1 METADLSL
9 ERRREM
15 AAWIV
20 AWIETY
26 EAIIP
31 KDVVFFL
38 KMHLAYLATEKDPN
52 RKLNATVRELRRA
65 MGILPSSERR
75 SSGSPLVPLPP
86 QGKDKW
92 ADERERL
99 EMLAERSARLSD
111 WHDALVKRHARQAK
125 RIKERLARMATKL
138 QNAKSPKESAPQQ
151 DEEPIEEIPVEEIEL
166 TEEEKAETKK
176 QTEQF
181 LAHLRTGDGA
191 DPALQSVN
199 ETLMPGGAVITEE
212 RCEYLEADVPE
223 DLANATVVKTTTE
236 TRSRYDFA
244 FTVSRIALEVE
255 KKILEDEDGSRYV
268 VTASTGDWGP
278 PRYSVTWDGLATLA
292 VLVGQLALPFNRL
305 ATMCSTP
312 DKRFSAGSLGR
323 MLHYV
328 AERLVPIY
336 LELGE
341 QLANSDI
348 LAGDDTTCRV
358 LEVAAHFRKAKVQG
372 GEARPDGQPSWADYR
387 TPKAAEESFRR
398 CGELKKARVQRRE
411 DGDRSAIRTDQ
422 ETPSLGVLIGRRLP
436 FESSRRDGDGPKK
449 SMNTTVVSGRR
460 VADDPRSLIVFYRSH
475 LGSCGN
481 VFEALLH
488 RRDPERRD
496 VFLQGDLS
504 STNFVKS
511 PELLDRLNLRVL
523 GCTSHAR
530 RPFAIHEDDDP
541 VNCQFMLHLFKGLA
555 IHEQRLDVHGRNRE
569 NVLAVRQN
577 ESRRMWEMIKDL
589 AQDMTERWSKST
601 DLGAGARYIINHFDE
616 LTAYLDDPRLEPTN
630 NHRERMLRTEKLI
643 ESSSM
648 FRKSLEGR
656 FALDVVRT
664 VLQTAVA
671 AGVPVHEYIVSV
683 LRASPEDVAH
693 RPADY
698 TPSAWHTASV
708 QGSPPAAG
716 SAD

>member
-1 METADLSL
+1 MEALDLSP
-9 ERRREM
+9 ERCRG
-15 AAWIV
+15 IV
-20 AWIETY
+20 EWHAEHESIM
-26 EAIIP
+26 P
-31 KDVVFFL
+31 PDVKLFWR
-38 KMHLAYLATEKDPN
+38 MHMRYLATDKDPG

-65 MGILPSSERR
+65 MGIVPSSERR
-75 SSGSPLVPLPP
+75 KSGSPLSPLPP
-86 QGKDKW
+86 QGKVAW
-92 ADERERL
+92 TNERERL
-99 EMLAERSARLSD
+99 EMQAERSLRLSD
-111 WHDALVKRHARQAK
+111 WHDVLVKSHAGKAK
-125 RIKERLARMATKL
+125 RIKERIARMAT
-138 QNAKSPKESAPQQ
+138 KSPKESAPQQ
-151 DEEPIEEIPVEEIEL
+151 DEVPIEDIPVEEFEL
-166 TEEEKAETKK
+166 TEEQKAETKR
-176 QTEQF
+176 QSQQF
-181 LAHLRTGDGA
+181 LDHLRTGDGA
-191 DPALQSVN
+191 DPALESVN
-199 ETLMPGGAVITEE
+199 ETLMPGGAVIAEE
-212 RCEYLEADVPE
+212 RCEYLEAETPE

-236 TRSRYDFA
+236 TRERYDLA
-244 FTVSRIALEVE
+244 FTVSRIELEVE
-255 KKILEDEDGSRYV
+255 KKILEDEDGLRYV
-268 VTASTGDWGP
+268 ITASTGDWGP
-278 PRYSVTWDGLATLA
+278 PRYSMTWNGLATLA
-292 VLVGQLALPFNRL
+292 VLVAQFALPFNRL

-312 DKRFSAGSLGR
+312 DKRFSAGALGR

-336 LELGE
+336 LELGA
-341 QLANSDI
+341 QLANSAI

-358 LEVAAHFRKAKVQG
+358 LDVAAYFRKAKSQG
-372 GEARPDGQPSWADYR
+372 ESRPDGQPPWADYR
-387 TPKAAEESFRR
+387 TPKAAEESLRR
-398 CGELKKARVQRRE
+398 CEELKKARIQRRE
-411 DGDRSAIRTDQ
+411 DGDRSAVRTDQ
-422 ETPSLGVLIGRRLP
+422 ETPSLGVLIGRHLP

-488 RRDPERRD
+488 RRDPELRD

-555 IHEQRLDVHGRNRE
+555 IHEQRLDAHGRNRE

-589 AQDMTERWSKST
+589 AQSMTERWSKST

-683 LRASPEDVAH
+683 LRASPEDVAR

-708 QGSPPAAG
+708 QSSPPAG
-716 SAD
+716 SVD